1 MPGAENL
8 TGSSLDR
15 TQFLTDSTYISLFPP
30 ADGEFLREDSLL
42 VPGIIPG
49 SSAVLRTIR
58 NAQ

>member
-15 TQFLTDSTYISLFPP
+15 IQFLTHFTYISLFPP
-30 ADGEFLREDSLL
+30 ADGEFLREGSLL

-49 SSAVLRTIR
+49 SSAV
-58 NAQ
+58 QSSGP